1 MIIGYLD
8 PWGNEGQ
15 DNHGKKKRMK
25 EVTITRRTASNSQN
39 DSCLTE

>member
-25 EVTITRRTASNSQN
+25 DSNDNKTYSQQ
-39 DSCLTE
+39 